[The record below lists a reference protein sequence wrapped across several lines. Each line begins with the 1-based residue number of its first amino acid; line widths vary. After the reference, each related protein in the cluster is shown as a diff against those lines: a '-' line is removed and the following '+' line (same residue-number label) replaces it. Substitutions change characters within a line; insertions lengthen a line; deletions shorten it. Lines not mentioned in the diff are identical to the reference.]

1 MNLESRIRKEDG
13 LLKFLREYQID
24 QQENKN
30 ELIKFWKIYSRILNK
45 SITEILKIYSQ
56 YLDEEAI
63 IAEQKIEKYMEFI
76 P

>member
-1 MNLESRIRKEDG
+1 MESRIRKEDG

-63 IAEQKIEKYMEFI
+63 VAEQKIEKYMEFI